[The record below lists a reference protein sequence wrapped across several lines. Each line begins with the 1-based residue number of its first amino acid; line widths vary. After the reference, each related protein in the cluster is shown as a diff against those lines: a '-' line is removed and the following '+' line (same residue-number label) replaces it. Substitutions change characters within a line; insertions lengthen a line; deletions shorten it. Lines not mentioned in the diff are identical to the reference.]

1 MKGPT
6 MESFS
11 YSLREQKRRQDILQR
26 IDQQMNMLEER
37 AIALLSNID
46 FESMTPK
53 QRVQASSRLLK
64 LITRLLEL
72 RHECMLTDDDYRTQ
86 LFRNLLLSVMNEEGE
101 QILLDLDMF
110 SSPPKPIHTVMNE
123 EGEQIL
129 LDNI

>member
-1 MKGPT
+1 

-101 QILLDLDMF
+101 QILLD
-110 SSPPKPIHTVMNE
+110 
-123 EGEQIL
+123 
-129 LDNI
+129 NI

>member
-1 MKGPT
+1 